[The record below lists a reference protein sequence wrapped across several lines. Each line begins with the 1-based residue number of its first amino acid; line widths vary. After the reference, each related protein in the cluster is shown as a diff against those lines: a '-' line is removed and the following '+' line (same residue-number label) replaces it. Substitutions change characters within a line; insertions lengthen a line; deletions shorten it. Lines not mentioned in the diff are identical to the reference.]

1 MDYRRLQI
9 IPLIAID
16 IFKDINYS
24 NIMDN
29 NNDNTQDEKKVEQL
43 KDFCQDRVLT
53 KQQEMATFLE
63 NVALNPDFRDKRLIK
78 VGDAQLIKEVPISMN
93 VRVAA
98 AKLWKE
104 MFTDKAVGD
113 VKEKAKEKAQRGLDL
128 KKILENLAEEQRKS
142 SKESTDGEEY

>member
-1 MDYRRLQI
+1 
-9 IPLIAID
+9 
-16 IFKDINYS
+16 
-24 NIMDN
+24 MDN
-29 NNDNTQDEKKVEQL
+29 NNDNTQDEKRVELL
-43 KDFCQDRVLT
+43 KDFCQDRVLK
-53 KQQEMATFLE
+53 KQQEMASFLE

-142 SKESTDGEEY
+142 SKESTNGEEY